1 MVKNRSIISYL
12 SRLAGYLLILGSFIG
27 LSSPAQAQPVLG
39 AQNTA
44 MGGGGTTY
52 LSGFKTTFWNPANLA
67 INDRRGQ
74 VNLGFGHTG
83 ILFEPI
89 LSADNPYDQF
99 LKFTDSAFPYQSYTT
114 PISSAQRERILEKN
128 YPQSTL
134 LSRHQSRADI
144 ILGGI
149 SWQRGD
155 AAYSVAARA
164 RFASRIE
171 VGRGWYSDEFI
182 SDGDRQVRDLS
193 LNQQR
198 NQLFEFSVG
207 YGRQFTFIDG
217 LLPRLSELYVGIA
230 PKAVLAGPSF
240 DARYD
245 ARYIRTKEG
254 DTGIYASDF
263 SYKTT
268 GEYSGMTSRYLV
280 DPNPWSAIE
289 RNLSRT
295 FDPMNN
301 TGYGLGFDFGLTYLI
316 PLNLSVLEEDPEKS
330 VISHSIR
337 FSLSANDIGMIRYH
351 KKPLKISSAA
361 DTTVIGQETPK
372 ESMFIGSGGQYLMYF
387 DDVQAISNPLQTSQ
401 SNTSEQF
408 SALLPASVN
417 AGMLIDLSRIK
428 VSGDLNLGL
437 SNTAFTTT
445 KLSIYLGLEGRP
457 LKPIPIRFGTRI
469 ASESPTYIS
478 LGTGIETRYWDFN
491 IGTQLTLR
499 SRTFTSE
506 FAGGAFAGIQLHL

>member
-1 MVKNRSIISYL
+1 MLV
-12 SRLAGYLLILGSFIG
+12 LGSITG
-27 LSSPAQAQPVLG
+27 LSLPAQAQPVLG
-39 AQNTA
+39 AENTA

-52 LSGFKTTFWNPANLA
+52 LTGFEATFWNPANLA

-74 VNLGFGHTG
+74 VNLGIGHAG
-83 ILFEPI
+83 IIFEPI

-99 LKFTDSAFPYQSYTT
+99 FKFTDGFMPYKSYTAA
-114 PISSAQRERILEKN
+114 ISPAQRNRILEKN

-134 LSRHQSRADI
+134 RSRHQSRADV
-144 ILGGI
+144 ILGGL
-149 SWQRGD
+149 SWQRGN

-164 RFASRIE
+164 RFASRID
-171 VGRGWYSDEFI
+171 VGHGWYSDEFI
-182 SDGDRQVRDLS
+182 SDDDRQVRDLT

-198 NQLFEFSVG
+198 NQLLEFSVG
-207 YGRQFTFIDG
+207 LGRQFTFIDG

-230 PKAVLAGPSF
+230 PKFILAGPSF
-240 DARYD
+240 DASYD
-245 ARYIRTKEG
+245 ARYIRAEED

-268 GEYSGMTSRYLV
+268 GEYSAMTSRYLV

-289 RNLSRT
+289 RNLSST
-295 FDPMNN
+295 IDPLDN

-316 PLNLSVLEEDPEKS
+316 PLNLNILEEDPEES
-330 VISHSIR
+330 VVSHSIR

-351 KKPLKISSAA
+351 KNPLTISSAA
-361 DTTVIGQETPK
+361 DTTVVAQESPK

-387 DDVQAISNPLQTSQ
+387 DDAQAIPNPFQTSQ
-401 SNTSEQF
+401 DNTSEQF
-408 SALLPASVN
+408 SDLLPASVN

-437 SNTAFTTT
+437 NNTAFTTT
-445 KLSIYLGLEGRP
+445 KLSIHLGLEGRP
-457 LKPIPIRFGTRI
+457 LKPIPLRIGARI
-469 ASESPTYIS
+469 ASETPTYIG
-478 LGTGIETRYWDFN
+478 LGTGIETRYLDFN